1 MPSFRRLLPSVA
13 GYLDDRIVRW
23 RTGTTEGQ
31 VAVLAALNILT
42 LLLLAGSIVNYDV
55 VPAAAFVIPLLLGTM
70 ALRYRPLLLL
80 VLFIFVCVA
89 ITVTHAYL
97 EATGHGEPGI
107 TGGRVSTLLVMVLVA
122 AIVLYES
129 SRHRSGLPGPLGE
142 AMLVDLRDKL
152 QAQGVVPPLP
162 EGWRSQSAMASAGGT
177 KFAGDFLV
185 ANLSDDQTQLE
196 MILVDVCGKGVAAG
210 TQSLQFAGAL
220 GGLIGA
226 LPPIGLFS
234 AGNDFLLRQ
243 NWDEGFATAVHVLV
257 DLTTG
262 EYAIINAGH
271 PPALRW
277 DARREVWDIDG
288 ARGTALGITK
298 RPDFQQTT
306 GRLEVG
312 DALMFYTDGV
322 VESRT
327 QDFTSG
333 IEWLRESAA
342 HVVASGF
349 DQAPRRV
356 LNLVT
361 SGDDDRAVLI
371 LSRVHER

>member
-1 MPSFRRLLPSVA
+1 MA

-142 AMLVDLRDKL
+142 AMLVDLRDEL

-177 KFAGDFLV
+177 
-185 ANLSDDQTQLE
+185 S
-196 MILVDVCGKGVAAG
+196 
-210 TQSLQFAGAL
+210 S
-220 GGLIGA
+220 
-226 LPPIGLFS
+226 P
-234 AGNDFLLRQ
+234 
-243 NWDEGFATAVHVLV
+243 ATSWWRTCR
-257 DLTTG
+257 TT
-262 EYAIINAGH
+262 
-271 PPALRW
+271 
-277 DARREVWDIDG
+277 
-288 ARGTALGITK
+288 
-298 RPDFQQTT
+298 RPS
-306 GRLEVG
+306 
-312 DALMFYTDGV
+312 
-322 VESRT
+322 SR
-327 QDFTSG
+327 
-333 IEWLRESAA
+333 
-342 HVVASGF
+342 
-349 DQAPRRV
+349 
-356 LNLVT
+356 
-361 SGDDDRAVLI
+361 
-371 LSRVHER
+371 